1 VSKQLSSAAK
11 LASLLAAGMLASAA
25 CAAGIASP
33 DPSPPTLATPSQVV
47 VQTPS
52 PTEALGTPIAE
63 ASPAPVC
70 SDLKP
75 AWVQAA
81 HSVKDGPDP
90 AGRIVFGQVSRA
102 DVYSQVVDPL
112 FAIDPDG
119 SDLTQILNC
128 EVERPR
134 ISHDGTRLAFSI
146 FMTDRTWQVA
156 TSTIDGRDLRLL
168 TSTSGWA
175 SMPDWA
181 PDDSWL
187 VYSYS
192 PRLCNIPTCVEDEGF
207 HQALWRVNPDGSDQ
221 RLLGDGDAYDSEA
234 RLSPDGREVV
244 FDHFDASK
252 QLNMFMIRDLA
263 TGAERRVTTT
273 NTGGEHPDWTRDSR
287 SIVYNT
293 TRDSNTGNNLEL
305 IQTVPADDPTAK
317 PTTLHSGYKP
327 AYSPDGS
334 RIVFGCDGNL
344 CLMNADGSN
353 VVTLAHVAGQD
364 ELNHFAW
371 GVAP

>member
-1 VSKQLSSAAK
+1 MLKRSRGSRILLVATSFLAVACSAGGQMGSAAP
-11 LASLLAAGMLASAA
+11 SAVA
-25 CAAGIASP
+25 VPTASP
-33 DPSPPTLATPSQVV
+33 STAPATP
-47 VQTPS
+47 
-52 PTEALGTPIAE
+52 AAAE
-63 ASPAPVC
+63 APVPVC
-70 SDLKP
+70 NDGRP
-75 AWVQAA
+75 PWVEAA
-81 HSVKDGPDP
+81 NSAKNGPDP

-119 SDLTQILNC
+119 SDLVQILSC

-146 FMTDRTWQVA
+146 FMSDRTWQVA
-156 TSTIDGRDLRLL
+156 TSAIDGSDLRLL

-187 VYSYS
+187 VYAYS
-192 PRLCNIPTCVEDEGF
+192 PNPCNVPTCVDDGIF
-207 HQALWRVNPDGSDQ
+207 RQTLWRMNADGSDQ
-221 RLLGDGDAYDSEA
+221 RLIGNPDAFDSEI

-244 FDHFDASK
+244 FDRFDASK

-273 NTGGEHPDWTRDSR
+273 NTSDLEHPDWTGDGSA
-287 SIVYNT
+287 IAYNT
-293 TRDSNTGNNLEL
+293 NDDANYIYL

-317 PTTLHSGYKP
+317 PTTLYGDVEHVGSKP
-327 AYSPDGS
+327 AYSPDGT
-334 RIVFGCDGNL
+334 RIVFGCNGEL
-344 CLMNADGSN
+344 CLMSADGSDAS
-353 VVTLAHVAGQD
+353 VLVKAPGLELDHV
-364 ELNHFAW
+364 AW
-371 GVAP
+371 GVTP